1 MKIVGLVTEYN
12 PFHNGHKY
20 HIEESKKATGA
31 DYVIAVMSGNFVQR
45 GTPAIIDKYSRAE
58 MALHNGVDLVFEI
71 PVCYATASA
80 EYFALGSVSLLDK
93 LGIVD
98 EICFGSECGDITILK
113 EIAQILVNAP
123 KEFDELLSTFMRE
136 GFTFPSAR
144 EKAFAQYLQ
153 ANNLLSEERKEQ
165 LTKVLSEPN
174 NILGIEYIKA
184 LLTLSSPIKPVTIQR
199 KAAGYHDKELN
210 NQNTQAECS
219 NTSSAISSAT
229 AIRNFFMNT
238 KVANDLSPIA
248 DSVPIVVYE
257 RLVSNYHK
265 TYPITEDAFS
275 NIIRYKLLSEN
286 RDALSNYADITE
298 DLADRMKNV
307 ANFYYTMEELT
318 QHLKTRNLTL
328 TRINRALV
336 HMLLNIRKDVFAAYN
351 RNGYT
356 SYARILGIKKES
368 SHLLRTIEEN
378 GRIPIIRKV
387 SKASK
392 QLGPLGMQM
401 LSEDLFATHL
411 YNQAVFE
418 RYGTSLRNEYQ
429 RGIVIV

>member
-153 ANNLLSEERKEQ
+153 A
-165 LTKVLSEPN
+165 
-174 NILGIEYIKA
+174 
-184 LLTLSSPIKPVTIQR
+184 
-199 KAAGYHDKELN
+199 
-210 NQNTQAECS
+210 
-219 NTSSAISSAT
+219 
-229 AIRNFFMNT
+229 
-238 KVANDLSPIA
+238 
-248 DSVPIVVYE
+248 
-257 RLVSNYHK
+257 
-265 TYPITEDAFS
+265 
-275 NIIRYKLLSEN
+275 
-286 RDALSNYADITE
+286 
-298 DLADRMKNV
+298 
-307 ANFYYTMEELT
+307 
-318 QHLKTRNLTL
+318 
-328 TRINRALV
+328 
-336 HMLLNIRKDVFAAYN
+336 
-351 RNGYT
+351 
-356 SYARILGIKKES
+356 
-368 SHLLRTIEEN
+368 
-378 GRIPIIRKV
+378 
-387 SKASK
+387 
-392 QLGPLGMQM
+392 
-401 LSEDLFATHL
+401 
-411 YNQAVFE
+411 
-418 RYGTSLRNEYQ
+418 
-429 RGIVIV
+429 